1 MSYYLLVI
9 LSVFLAACAQM
20 LLKQGARQQYATWW
34 RQYMNGWVISGYAIM
49 LGTMVMNIFA
59 MSKGV
64 QIKELSIIESM
75 SYLFVPALSFFIFKE
90 KIKIRDYEKHENTE
104 ERIQIIRAVRLHMF
118 FENSQFIIQQQ
129 GCRYE

>member
-1 MSYYLLVI
+1 MKYTIVI

-20 LLKQGARQQYATWW
+20 FLKQGARQQYATWW
-34 RQYMNGWVISGYAIM
+34 RQYMNSWVIGGYAIM
-49 LGTMVMNIFA
+49 FGTMVMNIFA

-90 KIKIRDYEKHENTE
+90 KLTWRKICA
-104 ERIQIIRAVRLHMF
+104 IAIIITGVIVF
-118 FENSQFIIQQQ
+118 FV
-129 GCRYE
+129 

>member
-20 LLKQGARQQYATWW
+20 LLKQGARQQYATWR
-34 RQYMNGWVISGYAIM
+34 RQYMNGWVIGGYVIM
-49 LGTMVMNIFA
+49 FGTMLMNIFA

-75 SYLFVPALSFFIFKE
+75 SYLFVPTLSFVIFKE
-90 KIKIRDYEKHENTE
+90 KLTWRKVCAIA
-104 ERIQIIRAVRLHMF
+104 IIIIGVIVF
-118 FENSQFIIQQQ
+118 FV
-129 GCRYE
+129 

>member
-1 MSYYLLVI
+1 MNSLTMKYTIVI

-34 RQYMNGWVISGYAIM
+34 RQYMNAWVIGGYAIM
-49 LGTMVMNIFA
+49 FGTMVMNIFA

-75 SYLFVPALSFFIFKE
+75 SYLFVPTLSFVIFKE
-90 KIKIRDYEKHENTE
+90 KLTWRKI
-104 ERIQIIRAVRLHMF
+104 IAIAIITTGVIVF
-118 FENSQFIIQQQ
+118 FV
-129 GCRYE
+129 